1 MSKDLVAEIMNKWYA
16 AMAENNISVQPKA
29 STILGTILADYKIKV
44 KKGSDYNSE
53 DLWQT
58 YMDTPAGEMHKFW
71 KSLSKHEKRHI
82 EARRQKMRDQYYAA
96 RGLVDDQ
103 KTLLKG

>member
-1 MSKDLVAEIMNKWYA
+1 MSKDLIAEIMNKWYE
-16 AMAENNISVQPKA
+16 AMTKNNCSVQPKA

-44 KKGSDYNSE
+44 KKSSDFHGE
-53 DLWQT
+53 EIWQT
-58 YMDTPAGEMHKFW
+58 YMNTPAGEMHKWF
-71 KSLSKHEKRHI
+71 KSLSKHEKNHI
-82 EARRQKMRDQYYAA
+82 EARRQKMRDQYYTD